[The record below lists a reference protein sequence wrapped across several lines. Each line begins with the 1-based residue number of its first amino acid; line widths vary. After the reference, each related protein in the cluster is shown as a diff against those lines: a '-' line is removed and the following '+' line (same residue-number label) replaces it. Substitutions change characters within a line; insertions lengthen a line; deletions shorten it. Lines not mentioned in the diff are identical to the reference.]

1 VTPTRVLWLTKGLGR
16 GGAESLLV
24 SCARA
29 LDTSRFEV
37 EVAYLLP
44 WKDALVGALADAG
57 IPAHC
62 LGAGRPLDA
71 SWIWRL
77 RQLVRRQGYDVVHT
91 HMPIPAVAAR
101 LGLGPR
107 GPRLVHTE
115 HGTWHHYR
123 RPTYVANLATYALN
137 DHVIAVSRAVADS
150 IQPRK
155 VPHLRRMP
163 PIEVL
168 VHGIELT
175 TPPDVDAGAQ
185 ARSLLGL
192 PQEVPVLGTVGNLTA
207 LKDQTTLLRAFRQLT
222 ETHAGVR
229 LVVVGT
235 GPMRDALHQE
245 ARALGIAERVV
256 FTGMRDDV
264 ANLLPA
270 FDVFALSSRF
280 EGLPIALVEAL
291 AAGRPSVVTAVGG
304 IPEIVTDGREGLLVP
319 AGSPQLLAD
328 AVGRLL
334 ADDEL
339 RAQMS
344 RAALERSRSFDI
356 RRAVRR
362 IEEIYAT

>member
-29 LDTSRFEV
+29 LDTSRFDV
-37 EVAYLLP
+37 EAAYLLP
-44 WKDALVGALADAG
+44 WKDALVGTLAEAG
-57 IPAHC
+57 VPAYC
-62 LGAGRPLDA
+62 LGSGRPLDA

-77 RQLVRRQGYDVVHT
+77 RRLVRRQRYDVVHT

-101 LGLGPR
+101 LGLGPHA
-107 GPRLVHTE
+107 PRLVHTE

-123 RPTYVANLATYALN
+123 RPTYVANMATYALN
-137 DHVIAVSRAVADS
+137 DHVIAVSRAVAES
-150 IQPRK
+150 IQPGR
-155 VPHLRRMP
+155 VPHLRPMP

-175 TPPDVDAGAQ
+175 TPPDSDAGVT
-185 ARSLLGL
+185 ARNLLRL
-192 PQEVPVLGTVGNLTA
+192 PADVPVLGTVGNLTR
-207 LKDQTTLLRAFRQLT
+207 LKDQTTMLRAFRLLT
-222 ETHAGVR
+222 ETHPGIR
-229 LVVVGT
+229 LVIVGT
-235 GPMRDALHQE
+235 GPMRDALHLE
-245 ARALGIAERVV
+245 AGSLGIADRVV

-264 ANLLPA
+264 ADLLPA

-304 IPEIVTDGREGLLVP
+304 VPEVVTDGKEGLLVP
-319 AGSPQLLAD
+319 PGSPQGLAD
-328 AVGRLL
+328 AVARLL

-339 RAQMS
+339 RARMS

-362 IEEIYAT
+362 IEEIYAA